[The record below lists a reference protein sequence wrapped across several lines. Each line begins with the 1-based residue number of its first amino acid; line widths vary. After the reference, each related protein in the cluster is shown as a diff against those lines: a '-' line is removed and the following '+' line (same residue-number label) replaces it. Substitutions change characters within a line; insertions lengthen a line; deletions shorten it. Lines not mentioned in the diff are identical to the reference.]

1 MKNYICFVNDHSGSM
16 YNVANAA
23 VNDYNCIIESVKNA
37 ATREMQ
43 DTIVNT
49 VGFGLGPGR
58 IERQVVNSNPH
69 VLKPIVHW
77 ASQGN
82 TPLYDAIGNAAE
94 LLKSVPDYN
103 NHDVS
108 FLVSITT
115 DGDENCSVKYDMF
128 SIKNMIEEL
137 QKSNRWTFVIRVPK
151 GYKHDVMNIGI
162 PEGNIHEWNTTS
174 AGMEEAT
181 AKTQSAVDSYFTAR
195 SAGSRSS
202 TTFYADASKVDTSNL
217 VDITNDVSLYVVPDN
232 EMGIEIRE
240 FILKH
245 RMEYLKG
252 AAFYQLTKT
261 EPRVQH
267 DKLIAVRD
275 RSTGKFYIGK
285 DARKMIGLPTDKNAR
300 LHPGDHGNFDIFIQS
315 SSVNR
320 KLVAG
325 TGVMYYTKIGVPFTE
340 KDLDYLKPKKAADS
354 VVQLPKV
361 EPTNKPTPNPASNSF
376 NVKKME
382 ASTVNGILVKF
393 FATRE
398 EAREYDAKYN
408 SISGRRGVKDLH
420 NYPLGRANVITGN
433 VNNYRWFVYI

>member
-23 VNDYNCIIESVKNA
+23 INDYNSIIESVKNA

-49 VGFGLGPGR
+49 VGFGLGTGR

-69 VLKPIVHW
+69 VLKPIFHW

-82 TPLYDAIGNAAE
+82 TPLYDAIGNAVA
-94 LLKSVPDYN
+94 LLSSVPDYD

-108 FLVSITT
+108 FLVSVTT
-115 DGDENCSVKYDMF
+115 DGEENCSVKHNVY
-128 SIKNMIEEL
+128 SIKQLIKNL
-137 QKSNRWTFVIRVPK
+137 QETGRWTFVIRVPN
-151 GYKHDVMNIGI
+151 GYKKHVMNIGI
-162 PEGNIHEWNTTS
+162 PEGNIQEWNTTS
-174 AGMEEAT
+174 AGMKEVT
-181 AKTQSAVDSYFTAR
+181 AKTQAAVDSYFTAR

-202 TTFYADASKVDTSNL
+202 TTFYADATKVDTSSL
-217 VDITNDVSLYVVPDN
+217 VDITKDVSLYIVPDH

-267 DKLIAVRD
+267 DKLIAVRA

-285 DARKMIGLPTDKNAR
+285 DARKMIGLPVDKNAR

-325 TGVMYYTKIGVPFTE
+325 TGVMYYDKIGVPFTE
-340 KDLDYLKPKKAADS
+340 MDFDYLKPKKVDDP

-376 NVKKME
+376 NAKKME
-382 ASTVNGILVKF
+382 ASAVNGILVKF
-393 FATRE
+393 FATRK
-398 EAREYDAKYN
+398 EAREYDAKN
-408 SISGRRGVKDLH
+408 RVGVKDLR
-420 NYPLGRANVITGN
+420 NYPLARANVITGN
-433 VNNYRWFVYI
+433 VNNYRWFVYV